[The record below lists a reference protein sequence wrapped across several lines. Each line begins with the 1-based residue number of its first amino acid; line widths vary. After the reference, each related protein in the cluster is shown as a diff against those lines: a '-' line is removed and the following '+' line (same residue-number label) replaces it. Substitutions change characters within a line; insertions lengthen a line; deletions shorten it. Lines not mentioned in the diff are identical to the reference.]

1 MSAKWLTPVI
11 TVFDKDGNIDYKGN
25 ERVWDHIIAG
35 GIDGLVILGSTGEF
49 FALTLQEKK
58 ALIAHACRYLKGRTE
73 LIFGT
78 GCENM
83 EDTVSLSNFALE
95 HGADAVMVVSPYY
108 FSLSQ
113 QSLEKFYD
121 DVAEGINGDM
131 YLYNYPDRTVH
142 SIAPETAYHLAMR
155 HKNIIGVKDSVGP
168 MDHTRRMIDLIK
180 PERPDFI
187 VYCGL
192 DENFAHNVLS
202 GGNGAVGGLSN
213 VMPRLC
219 ADMKDAVNAKDFE
232 KVAVLQQKINRAV
245 VMYGVSV
252 PYIPAVKTVAKLLNI
267 IDCDACRTPIIACD
281 AEQTAALDAIIKS
294 V

>member
-1 MSAKWLTPVI
+1 MPGSIHTDFNNDVLSDPVYYQNALNGI
-11 TVFDKDGNIDYKGN
+11 P
-25 ERVWDHIIAG
+25 AG
-35 GIDGLVILGSTGEF
+35 RLG
-49 FALTLQEKK
+49 K
-58 ALIAHACRYLKGRTE
+58 A
-73 LIFGT
+73 
-78 GCENM
+78 
-83 EDTVSLSNFALE
+83 
-95 HGADAVMVVSPYY
+95 
-108 FSLSQ
+108 
-113 QSLEKFYD
+113 D
-121 DVAEGINGDM
+121 D
-131 YLYNYPDRTVH
+131 
-142 SIAPETAYHLAMR
+142 
-155 HKNIIGVKDSVGP
+155 IGVKDSVGP

-232 KVAVLQQKINRAV
+232 KVAALQQKINRAV

-252 PYIPAVKTVAKLLNI
+252 PYIPAVKTVAKLLGVV
-267 IDCDACRTPIIACD
+267 DCDACRAPIIACD
-281 AEQTAALDAIIKS
+281 EAQTAALDAIIKS